1 MESLNPSHAV
11 SSLNASFSIW
21 LSDVRQ
27 VAQPLWCHFFIYK
40 MRYYL
45 QLLQICVWTRQRAWA
60 SLVAQTVKNLPVI
73 WDLGLIPGLGR
84 SPGGAQG
91 NLLQHSCL
99 ENPMD
104 RGAWWAVFQRVAKSW
119 TRLKWLSTHILV
131 CTEEGPLETCYCIH
145 CGSLLQVEF
154 FPTHYIGAR
163 RKYSLVLVSMQAVL
177 HLGTCFTF

>member
-99 ENPMD
+99 ENPMGRSARQATVHRVTQSQTWLKGWLNMHAHNVLYSKWIHASND
-104 RGAWWAVFQRVAKSW
+104 VHWLTIRQSINGLWAY
-119 TRLKWLSTHILV
+119 
-131 CTEEGPLETCYCIH
+131 EGTPL
-145 CGSLLQVEF
+145 L
-154 FPTHYIGAR
+154 P
-163 RKYSLVLVSMQAVL
+163 AV
-177 HLGTCFTF
+177 